1 MLQPGEGVAAS
12 LPKFIS
18 VDSRHV
24 IIESVKKA
32 ERSNHIIVRLYECH
46 NTRGTAFLS
55 CARHIKSAWLADMEE
70 NPLSPIELA
79 EEFVPI
85 RFAPFEIITIML
97 EV

>member
-1 MLQPGEGVAAS
+1 
-12 LPKFIS
+12 
-18 VDSRHV
+18 
-24 IIESVKKA
+24 
-32 ERSNHIIVRLYECH
+32 
-46 NTRGTAFLS
+46 
-55 CARHIKSAWLADMEE
+55 MEE